1 MRATAFLCIA
11 ALFLTA
17 CSPRLT
23 ALEIEAL
30 AREVPPM
37 LTRHA
42 PGPLPREVWPAS
54 VVAISPKAVRVGTD
68 GLYIT
73 TWSLFVQ
80 ERGIFIPNA
89 KGNASAS
96 RGSDPELQP
105 LSNGVFSY
113 KIAG

>member
-1 MRATAFLCIA
+1 MRASGLLCIA
-11 ALFLTA
+11 ALFLSA

-23 ALEIEAL
+23 ALETEAL
-30 AREVPPM
+30 AREVPPL

-42 PGPLPREVWPAS
+42 PGTLPRELWPVS

-89 KGNASAS
+89 NDNASTS

-113 KIAG
+113 KISG